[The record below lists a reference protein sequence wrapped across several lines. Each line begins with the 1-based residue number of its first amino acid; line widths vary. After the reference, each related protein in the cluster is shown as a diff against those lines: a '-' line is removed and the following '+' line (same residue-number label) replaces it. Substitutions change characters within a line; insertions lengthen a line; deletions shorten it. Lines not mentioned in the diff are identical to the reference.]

1 MISNTKLEG
10 RAADGRE
17 VVSSCLLAL
26 SKLQVPATGVSGVR
40 GGLGADIRDERP
52 TKALLVAAAQAP
64 AYAAAAAGA
73 DLQQEWA
80 NGAFAGGIA
89 ATTTHMRAFRGPD
102 PWKEPS

>member
-1 MISNTKLEG
+1 MISITKLDG

-26 SKLQVPATGVSGVR
+26 SKFQVPATGVSGVR
-40 GGLGADIRDERP
+40 GGLGVRDERP

-89 ATTTHMRAFRGPD
+89 ATTHMRAFRGPD